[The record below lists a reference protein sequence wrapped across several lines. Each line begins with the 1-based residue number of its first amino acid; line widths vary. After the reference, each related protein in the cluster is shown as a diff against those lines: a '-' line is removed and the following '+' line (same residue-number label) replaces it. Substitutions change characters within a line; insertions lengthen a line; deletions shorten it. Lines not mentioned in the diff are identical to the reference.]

1 MIGLN
6 RSQLSRGEKSDTSKG
21 DNTADLLTEQGIGDC
36 RAPVRVFVLALS
48 RTSSVYF
55 VNEYFCWNS
64 VGIIPEQGVVLQC
77 QFARY
82 LVVIPG
88 C

>member
-36 RAPVRVFVLALS
+36 RASVRVFVLALS